1 MNNFKKNLMPIILLS
16 LLLISSLTLFLVSSP
31 VSDASG
37 DLVLVSDVELALQ
50 DASQTM
56 LVICCIV
63 GLLYM
68 HTNAVAKQARKPKKQ
83 AIAKTRQVERHVSY
97 MGIKA

>member
-1 MNNFKKNLMPIILLS
+1 MPIILLS
-16 LLLISSLTLFLVSSP
+16 VLLISATVLFLVSSP
-31 VSDASG
+31 VSDISG
-37 DLVLVSDVELALQ
+37 DLVLASDMELALQ

-56 LVICCIV
+56 LVICSIV

-83 AIAKTRQVERHVSY
+83 ATAKARQVERHVSY